1 VCCARSVPASSG
13 GARGGAPGSS
23 AWLKAGAARVLE
35 CTGGVAA
42 LVACS
47 FAVRLNRSEKEHPVA
62 RNVQTIAALEREA
75 LDERTHLDRLT
86 HAVTRIAGSQAFILA
101 HLVWFTSWIVVSST
115 RLSFD
120 PYPFSLLN
128 LVVALEAV
136 FLTSIV
142 LMTQNHMTRLADRRA
157 HLGLQ
162 VNMLAEQELTAMLQM
177 LTGLCTRLGVE
188 VTLPDQHVEQLLTE
202 TDVRKIA
209 VALEHGLVDA

>member
-1 VCCARSVPASSG
+1 VI
-13 GARGGAPGSS
+13 
-23 AWLKAGAARVLE
+23 
-35 CTGGVAA
+35 
-42 LVACS
+42 VACS
-47 FAVRLNRSEKEHPVA
+47 LAVRSKPPETEHPVA

-75 LDERTHLDRLT
+75 LDDRTHLDRLT
-86 HAVTRIAGSQAFILA
+86 HAVTRIAGSQAFIAA
-101 HLVWFTSWIVVSST
+101 HLVWFTSWVAVSST

-128 LVVALEAV
+128 LIVALEAV

-157 HLGLQ
+157 HLDLQ
-162 VNMLAEQELTAMLQM
+162 VNMLAEQELTAMLHM
-177 LTGLCTRLGVE
+177 LSGLCTRLGVE
-188 VTLPDQHVEQLLTE
+188 VTPHDEDVAQLLTE